1 MCWPRCWPRCGHLL
15 ASVTVVH
22 AFAAPGLAVALLALR
37 GWELVTT
44 NAAFMTKNGGKLFA
58 YTLYVLVGARDGEC
72 VAGQPLTRCSA
83 MCPQLVWI
91 EHYPHRRQLVCCHPD
106 DLHLLCCVRGL
117 ALRGRSVSRSR
128 FGVAHEFG
136 RVCSAIYIPL
146 TFVPSMTVRHTA
158 ICMAICMCVA
168 RALSHVPGSRL
179 PTAGVQGRPRFGR
192 RLCPRGCQDR
202 EPSRCRCSP
211 GQRRVTLDV
220 CPVGACGTV
229 VAVGSPVCCK
239 PHSTSAVPLTV
250 PVFAAPATRLPS
262 RRILQT
268 INVCPNASRL
278 RTCAPTC
285 LQARSAAQQGRAS
298 QHRLPGT
305 KNVRRARIQM

>member
-1 MCWPRCWPRCGHLL
+1 MNVL
-15 ASVTVVH
+15 ASVRLSAGICNRGACVCRARSRCCASGAAWLGAGHHQCCLHDQEWWQVVRVH
-22 AFAAPGLAVALLALR
+22 FVRAWG
-37 GWELVTT
+37 
-44 NAAFMTKNGGKLFA
+44 
-58 YTLYVLVGARDGEC
+58 VLVMANAWPASRSR
-72 VAGQPLTRCSA
+72 VCSV

-91 EHYPHRRQLVCCHPD
+91 EHYPRRRQLVCCHPD

-220 CPVGACGTV
+220 CPIGACGTV

-239 PHSTSAVPLTV
+239 PHSTSAVPDCTSC
-250 PVFAAPATRLPS
+250 FRCTNNATPIS
-262 RRILQT
+262 
-268 INVCPNASRL
+268 P
-278 RTCAPTC
+278 
-285 LQARSAAQQGRAS
+285 
-298 QHRLPGT
+298 
-305 KNVRRARIQM
+305 